1 MCVVTMVLA
10 LALFGRGYVASASG
24 PQLTLSPSAIVAGS
38 GVTISG
44 SAFHASETVTLYIW
58 TTAATVQTSTDGTF
72 TYHDSSTAVMQPGNY
87 SVFARGAVG
96 DQAQAILV
104 VGATA
109 TSVPTQIPATAT
121 SAPTQI
127 PATATS
133 APTQIPA
140 TATSAPT
147 QVPATP
153 ATTSAAAT
161 LTLSPDAALPGT
173 TFALTGAGFHANDI
187 VTLFW
192 NGTAIAQRSV
202 TSTGAFAFSAT
213 LSGAAAPGP
222 RSVVARGNSGDQA
235 SATFTVL
242 ATPSPSATPTPPP
255 VIPTPSGSSS
265 GSTSNGCQITSA
277 QTAAEQTLLST
288 LNAHRAAVGA
298 RPLTLNPALSAVART
313 HSCDMF
319 QHQQMSHT
327 GSDGSSPFQRISAA
341 GIAYGTAGENV
352 GMASGYALSS
362 GVTTIDNEMMAEPLT
377 PGDHHWNI
385 VNPAYS
391 SIGVGIIYVNNQVW
405 LTEDFIG

>member
-1 MCVVTMVLA
+1 MCVVMMVLA

-44 SAFHASETVTLYIW
+44 SGFHASETVTLYMW
-58 TTAATVQTSTDGTF
+58 TTAATVQTSTAGTF
-72 TYHDSSTAVMQPGNY
+72 TYHDSSTAAMKPGNY

-127 PATATS
+127 PAT
-133 APTQIPA
+133 
-140 TATSAPT
+140 
-147 QVPATP
+147 P
-153 ATTSAAAT
+153 ATTSAAST

-173 TFALTGAGFHANDI
+173 TFTLTGAGFHANDI

-405 LTEDFIG
+405 MTEDFIG

>member
-1 MCVVTMVLA
+1 VCVVMMVLA

-44 SAFHASETVTLYIW
+44 SGFHASETVTLYMW
-58 TTAATVQTSTDGTF
+58 TTAATVQTSTAGTF
-72 TYHDSSTAVMQPGNY
+72 TYHDSSTAAMKPGNY

-127 PATATS
+127 PAT
-133 APTQIPA
+133 
-140 TATSAPT
+140 
-147 QVPATP
+147 P
-153 ATTSAAAT
+153 ATTSAAST

-173 TFALTGAGFHANDI
+173 TFTLTGAGFHANDI

-255 VIPTPSGSSS
+255 AIPTPSGSSS

-277 QTAAEQTLLST
+277 QTATEQTLLST

-405 LTEDFIG
+405 MTEDFIG

>member
-1 MCVVTMVLA
+1 MCVVMMVLA

-44 SAFHASETVTLYIW
+44 SGFHASETVTLYMW
-58 TTAATVQTSTDGTF
+58 TTAATVQTSTAGTF
-72 TYHDSSTAVMQPGNY
+72 TYHDSSTAAMKPGNY

-127 PATATS
+127 PAT
-133 APTQIPA
+133 
-140 TATSAPT
+140 
-147 QVPATP
+147 P
-153 ATTSAAAT
+153 ATTSAAST

-173 TFALTGAGFHANDI
+173 TFTLTGAGFHANDI

-255 VIPTPSGSSS
+255 AIPTPSGSSS

-277 QTAAEQTLLST
+277 QTATEQTLLST

-405 LTEDFIG
+405 MTEDFIG

>member
-1 MCVVTMVLA
+1 VCVVMMVLA

-44 SAFHASETVTLYIW
+44 SGFHASETVTLYMW
-58 TTAATVQTSTDGTF
+58 TTAATVQTSTAGTF
-72 TYHDSSTAVMQPGNY
+72 TYHDSSTAAMKPGNY

-127 PATATS
+127 PAT
-133 APTQIPA
+133 
-140 TATSAPT
+140 
-147 QVPATP
+147 P
-153 ATTSAAAT
+153 ATTSAAST

-173 TFALTGAGFHANDI
+173 TFTLTGAGFHANDI

-405 LTEDFIG
+405 MTEDFIG

>member
-1 MCVVTMVLA
+1 MCVVMMVLA

-38 GVTISG
+38 GMTVSG
-44 SAFHASETVTLYIW
+44 SGFHASETVTLYIW

-72 TYHDSSTAVMQPGNY
+72 TYYDSSTAAMRPGNY
-87 SVFARGAVG
+87 SVLAQGAAG

-104 VGATA
+104 VGAT
-109 TSVPTQIPATAT
+109 TT

-140 TATSAPT
+140 TATSALT
-147 QVPATP
+147 QIPAT
-153 ATTSAAAT
+153 ATSAPAVAT

-173 TFALTGAGFHANDI
+173 TFTMTGAGFHANDI

-192 NGTAIAQRSV
+192 NGTAIAQLSV

-255 VIPTPSGSSS
+255 AIPTPSGSSS

-298 RPLTLNPALSAVART
+298 RPLTLNPALSVVART

-341 GIAYGTAGENV
+341 GIAYGTAGENI